1 MYQFFTIAASIIRTF
16 LNAPGQ
22 LKEGR
27 ERKRFGKMDQD
38 IPNED
43 TVINTNKVIKS
54 GVENIGFIGIIALSS
69 GVIAI
74 ILQMLFPKIL
84 HLQT

>member
-1 MYQFFTIAASIIRTF
+1 
-16 LNAPGQ
+16 
-22 LKEGR
+22 
-27 ERKRFGKMDQD
+27 MDQD

-43 TVINTNKVIKS
+43 TVIDTNKVIKS

>member
-1 MYQFFTIAASIIRTF
+1 
-16 LNAPGQ
+16 
-22 LKEGR
+22 
-27 ERKRFGKMDQD
+27 MDQD

-43 TVINTNKVIKS
+43 TVIDTNKVIKS
-54 GVENIGFIGIIALSS
+54 GVEKIGFIGIIALSS
-69 GVIAI
+69 GVIGI

>member
-1 MYQFFTIAASIIRTF
+1 
-16 LNAPGQ
+16 
-22 LKEGR
+22 
-27 ERKRFGKMDQD
+27 MDQD

-43 TVINTNKVIKS
+43 TVIDTNKGDNKVIES
-54 GVENIGFIGIIALSS
+54 VVENIGLIGIIALSS